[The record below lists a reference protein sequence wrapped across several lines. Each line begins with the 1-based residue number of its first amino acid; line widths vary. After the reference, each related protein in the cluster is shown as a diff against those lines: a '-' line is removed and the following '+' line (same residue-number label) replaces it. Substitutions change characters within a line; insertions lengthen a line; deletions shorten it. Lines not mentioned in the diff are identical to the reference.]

1 MNYFFRTFVIYLL
14 LIIGFSFI
22 ILDQNIDDLSGQDVE
37 STVEFVYEAFWCI
50 IYYHFQDFTF
60 LLSFLST
67 NYSSFAFIKKDL
79 LLNFLF
85 SKKFFNAIEYLFCIA
100 CLTVFL

>member
-37 STVEFVYEAFWCI
+37 STVKFVYEAF
-50 IYYHFQDFTF
+50 
-60 LLSFLST
+60 
-67 NYSSFAFIKKDL
+67 
-79 LLNFLF
+79 
-85 SKKFFNAIEYLFCIA
+85 
-100 CLTVFL
+100 